1 MTSSNLKSTLR
12 TFMEQVW
19 NNGNFSQIE
28 AFVAPRYEI
37 KNDPGDPWDGQTLT
51 ITTFKERVLYSRN
64 AFPDLHFEIQEMIE
78 EQGKVAVSWLMSGTH
93 KGDLPQLP
101 ATGKSFSIS
110 GITLYYFEGGKL
122 CGHTQAFDRLGF
134 LSQMEFS
141 RR

>member
-1 MTSSNLKSTLR
+1 MTSSNLKSILR

-19 NNGNFSQIE
+19 NNGNFSRIE
-28 AFVAPRYEI
+28 EFVATRYEI

-78 EQGKVAVSWLMSGTH
+78 EKETVAVSWLMSGTH

-110 GITLYYFEGGKL
+110 GITLYYFEEGKL

>member
-1 MTSSNLKSTLR
+1 MTSSNLKSILR

-19 NNGNFSQIE
+19 NKGNFNQIE
-28 AFVAPRYEI
+28 QLVAPRYEI

-110 GITLYYFEGGKL
+110 GITLYYFEEGKL

>member
-1 MTSSNLKSTLR
+1 MTNENLKPILS

-28 AFVAPRYEI
+28 DFVATRYEI

-51 ITTFKERVLYSRN
+51 IPAFKERVLYTRN

-78 EQGKVAVSWLMSGTH
+78 ENGKVVASWIMSGTQ

-101 ATGKSFSIS
+101 ATGKPFSIS
-110 GITLYYFEGGKL
+110 GMTIYYFDGGKL
-122 CGHTQAFDRLGF
+122 CGHTLAYDRLGF
-134 LSQMEFS
+134 LAQMGFFG
-141 RR
+141 R

>member
-1 MTSSNLKSTLR
+1 
-12 TFMEQVW
+12 MEQVW

-28 AFVAPRYEI
+28 EFIAPRYEI
-37 KNDPGDPWDGQTLT
+37 KNDPGDPWDGQTLNH
-51 ITTFKERVLYSRN
+51 TTFKERVLYSRN

-110 GITLYYFEGGKL
+110 GMTFYYFDEGKL

-134 LSQMEFS
+134 LSQMEFLH
-141 RR
+141 R